1 MDLALLERWL
11 SGWSLARGVALPRRA
26 GGGLVVDV
34 GWTDQLRRHVFVDA
48 GTALQ
53 ACAAA
58 VEEPLVFLKATV
70 DAATLRAALPAR
82 WRIESPRWLMHC
94 ALPMAASPVAGYRA
108 VASVEHGGTVLRLF
122 DDAGEVAA
130 SGILVM
136 VGATAVF
143 DRIETAVAHR
153 RRGLGRAVMG
163 ALDAL
168 ARERGVG
175 ERLLVATDAGRR
187 LYLQLGWTDLAPY
200 STAVLAAG
208 PFGVL
213 DGGSLRWRH
222 GDAAGSFLPAR
233 FFPPGER

>member
-1 MDLALLERWL
+1 
-11 SGWSLARGVALPRRA
+11 
-26 GGGLVVDV
+26 
-34 GWTDQLRRHVFVDA
+34 
-48 GTALQ
+48 
-53 ACAAA
+53 
-58 VEEPLVFLKATV
+58 
-70 DAATLRAALPAR
+70 
-82 WRIESPRWLMHC
+82 
-94 ALPMAASPVAGYRA
+94 
-108 VASVEHGGTVLRLF
+108 
-122 DDAGEVAA
+122 
-130 SGILVM
+130 M
-136 VGATAVF
+136 VGASAVF

-200 STAVLAAG
+200 STAVLAAR

-213 DGGSLRWRH
+213 DGGGLRWRH